1 MKVLVIIGEL
11 QKVTDKFD
19 SAVACITDILPKLG
33 DAQDTTV
40 ICVELKEYGKYA
52 YNDGNDV
59 VVKDD
64 LRSNGFNPVVRDT
77 IRKNKT
83 YREMLMNGGFAPYE
97 QRVLEPRH
105 ELNVIVYRKT
115 ICAIN

>member
-19 SAVACITDILPKLG
+19 SAVACITDILSKLD

-52 YNDGNDV
+52 YNDATCDCLSKND
-59 VVKDD
+59 
-64 LRSNGFNPVVRDT
+64 LC
-77 IRKNKT
+77 NKLDAVMKHHHCIFCFP
-83 YREMLMNGGFAPYE
+83 EH
-97 QRVLEPRH
+97 Q
-105 ELNVIVYRKT
+105 
-115 ICAIN
+115 

>member
-19 SAVACITDILPKLG
+19 SAVACITDILSKLG

-52 YNDGNDV
+52 YRYSKMNLEAKKNGSFRRYRFFE
-59 VVKDD
+59 KFFST
-64 LRSNGFNPVVRDT
+64 LRRPHTNTTSNQ
-77 IRKNKT
+77 K
-83 YREMLMNGGFAPYE
+83 
-97 QRVLEPRH
+97 
-105 ELNVIVYRKT
+105 
-115 ICAIN
+115 

>member
-19 SAVACITDILPKLG
+19 SAVACITDILSKLG

-64 LRSNGFNPVVRDT
+64 LRSNGFNPVVGTSINT
-77 IRKNKT
+77 IDK
-83 YREMLMNGGFAPYE
+83 L
-97 QRVLEPRH
+97 H
-105 ELNVIVYRKT
+105 
-115 ICAIN
+115 